1 LDNDGNLICFKT
13 GEAFDIIVEK
23 LPIANQVT
31 IARQC
36 DGDSQLDNDSQDKI
50 FPFDT
55 TGIQETLLNGQTDVT
70 TYYYDENDLFIGNN
84 LPAIY
89 ETGPQKGKF
98 YLGNHCQADYLHR
111 IVLQLLPDL
120 Q

>member
-1 LDNDGNLICFKT
+1 MFKT

-23 LPIANQVT
+23 LPIANMVT
-31 IARQC
+31 IDKQC

-70 TYYYDENDLFIGNN
+70 TYYYDENDVFIGNT
-84 LPAIY
+84 LPVIF
-89 ETGPQKGKF
+89 ETGSQTIRIKVENNTTLRVKSFIHFSAGKF
-98 YLGNHCQADYLHR
+98 N
-111 IVLQLLPDL
+111 
-120 Q
+120 

>member
-1 LDNDGNLICFKT
+1 MDNDGNLICFKT

-55 TGIQETLLNGQTDVT
+55 AGIQETLLNGQTDVT
-70 TYYYDENDLFIGNN
+70 TYYYDENDVFIGNT
-84 LPAIY
+84 LPLIF
-89 ETGPQKGKF
+89 ETGSQTI
-98 YLGNHCQADYLHR
+98 R
-111 IVLQLLPDL
+111 IKVENNTTLRIRLSLYWCTC
-120 Q
+120 

>member
-1 LDNDGNLICFKT
+1 MDNDGNLICFKT

-55 TGIQETLLNGQTDVT
+55 AGIQETLLN
-70 TYYYDENDLFIGNN
+70 DL
-84 LPAIY
+84 
-89 ETGPQKGKF
+89 
-98 YLGNHCQADYLHR
+98 
-111 IVLQLLPDL
+111 LL
-120 Q
+120 